1 MSDGNPPS
9 FYRSFERFW
18 EILAVVTFLIG
29 IVAFLAA
36 SNFSITQS
44 DGDYLLYV
52 SIVSTLQAIYFDR
65 KALEAETRAAKLPPG
80 S

>member
-18 EILAVVTFLIG
+18 EILSVVTFLIG
-29 IVAFLAA
+29 IITFLAA
-36 SNFSITQS
+36 SNS

-52 SIVSTLQAIYFDR
+52 SIVGVLQAIYFDR
-65 KALEAETRAAKLPPG
+65 KALEAETRASKMPP
-80 S
+80 SS